1 MWWFLFQTAVFFAVM
16 AFFIENDAYKG
27 FGYAPAF
34 VAGFVAWMA
43 TIALGKVLDLLKV
56 RREKTARLGVGEHE

>member
-34 VAGFVAWMA
+34 VAGFSISVML
-43 TIALGKVLDLLKV
+43 IALV
-56 RREKTARLGVGEHE
+56 RSYLR